1 MNDLL
6 YFLVAPITVAVLVL
20 FYKMYEMDEREWVS
34 LTKEEI
40 YHLWDT
46 NSEKFGGVEEFGRSL
61 ERAIQEKN
69 S

>member
-6 YFLVAPITVAVLVL
+6 YLLVGSAIVAIIAW
-20 FYKMYEMDEREWVS
+20 MYTMKEREWVS

-46 NSEKFGGVEEFGRSL
+46 NSEKFGSVEDFGRAV

-69 S
+69 P

>member
-6 YFLVAPITVAVLVL
+6 YFLFAPVTVAVLVVL
-20 FYKMYEMDEREWVS
+20 YKMKVAEREWVS

-46 NSEKFGGVEEFGRSL
+46 NSEKFGNVEEFGRAL

-69 S
+69 P

>member
-1 MNDLL
+1 MNDVLYLL
-6 YFLVAPITVAVLVL
+6 VGPAIVAIIAW
-20 FYKMYEMDEREWVS
+20 MYTMKEREWIS

-46 NSEKFGGVEEFGRSL
+46 NSEKFGSVEDFGRAV

-69 S
+69 P

>member
-6 YFLVAPITVAVLVL
+6 YFFIAPMTVAVLVL
-20 FYKMYEMDEREWVS
+20 LYKMKVAEREWVS

-46 NSEKFGGVEEFGRSL
+46 NSEKFGGVEDFGRAV

-69 S
+69 P

>member
-1 MNDLL
+1 MNDVL
-6 YFLVAPITVAVLVL
+6 YFLVAPITVAVLIL
-20 FYKMYEMDEREWVS
+20 LYKMKATKREWVS

-46 NSEKFGGVEEFGRSL
+46 NSETFGSVEDFGRAL

-69 S
+69 P

>member
-1 MNDLL
+1 MNDVLYLL
-6 YFLVAPITVAVLVL
+6 VGSAIVAIIAW
-20 FYKMYEMDEREWVS
+20 MYTMKEREWVS

-46 NSEKFGGVEEFGRSL
+46 NSEKFGSVEDFGRAV

-69 S
+69 P

>member
-1 MNDLL
+1 MNDILYLL
-6 YFLVAPITVAVLVL
+6 VGPAIVGVIAW
-20 FYKMYEMDEREWVS
+20 MYTMKEREWVS

-46 NSEKFGGVEEFGRSL
+46 NSEKFGSVEDFGRAV

-69 S
+69 P

>member
-6 YFLVAPITVAVLVL
+6 YLLVGPAIVVIIAW
-20 FYKMYEMDEREWVS
+20 MYTMKEREWVS

-46 NSEKFGGVEEFGRSL
+46 NSEKFGSVEDFGKAL

-69 S
+69 P

>member
-1 MNDLL
+1 MDDLL
-6 YFLVAPITVAVLVL
+6 YLLVGPAIVGIIAW
-20 FYKMYEMDEREWVS
+20 MYNMKEREWVS

-46 NSEKFGGVEEFGRSL
+46 NSETFGSVEDFGRAV

-69 S
+69 A

>member
-6 YFLVAPITVAVLVL
+6 YLLVGPAIVGIIAWIYTM
-20 FYKMYEMDEREWVS
+20 KEREWIS

-46 NSEKFGGVEEFGRSL
+46 NSEKFGSVEDFGRAV

-69 S
+69 P

>member
-1 MNDLL
+1 MNDVLYLL
-6 YFLVAPITVAVLVL
+6 VGPAIVGIIAWIYTM
-20 FYKMYEMDEREWVS
+20 KEREWVS

-46 NSEKFGGVEEFGRSL
+46 NSEKFGGVEEFGRAL

-69 S
+69 P

>member
-1 MNDLL
+1 MNDILYLL
-6 YFLVAPITVAVLVL
+6 VGPAIVGIIAW
-20 FYKMYEMDEREWVS
+20 MYTMKEREWVS

-46 NSEKFGGVEEFGRSL
+46 NSEKFGNVEEFGRAL

-69 S
+69 P

>member
-1 MNDLL
+1 MNDIL

-20 FYKMYEMDEREWVS
+20 LYKMKVAERDWVS

-46 NSEKFGGVEEFGRSL
+46 NSEKFGSVEDFGRAV

-69 S
+69 P

>member
-6 YFLVAPITVAVLVL
+6 YLLVGSAIVAIIAW
-20 FYKMYEMDEREWVS
+20 MYTMKEREWVS

-46 NSEKFGGVEEFGRSL
+46 NSEKFGSVEDFGKAV

-69 S
+69 P

>member
-1 MNDLL
+1 MNDVLYLL
-6 YFLVAPITVAVLVL
+6 VGPAIVAIIAW
-20 FYKMYEMDEREWVS
+20 MYTMKEREWVS

-46 NSEKFGGVEEFGRSL
+46 NAEKFGSVEEFARAL
-61 ERAIQEKN
+61 ERAVQEKN

>member
-1 MNDLL
+1 MNDILYLL
-6 YFLVAPITVAVLVL
+6 VGPAIVGIIAW
-20 FYKMYEMDEREWVS
+20 MYTMKEREWVS

-46 NSEKFGGVEEFGRSL
+46 NSEKFGSVEDFGRAV

-69 S
+69 P

>member
-1 MNDLL
+1 MNDLI
-6 YFLVAPITVAVLVL
+6 YFLIAPVTVAVFVL
-20 FYKMYEMDEREWVS
+20 LYKMKATEREWVS

-46 NSEKFGGVEEFGRSL
+46 NSEKFGNVEEFGRAV

-69 S
+69 P

>member
-6 YFLVAPITVAVLVL
+6 YLLVGPAIVGVFAW
-20 FYKMYEMDEREWVS
+20 MYSMKEREWVS

-46 NSEKFGGVEEFGRSL
+46 NSETFGSVEDFGRAV

-69 S
+69 P

>member
-6 YFLVAPITVAVLVL
+6 YLLVGSAIVAIIAW
-20 FYKMYEMDEREWVS
+20 MYTMKEREWVS

-46 NSEKFGGVEEFGRSL
+46 NSEKFGSVEDFGRAV

-69 S
+69 T

>member
-6 YFLVAPITVAVLVL
+6 YFFVAPITVAVLIL
-20 FYKMYEMDEREWVS
+20 LYKMRATKREWVS

-46 NSEKFGGVEEFGRSL
+46 NSETFGSVEDFGRAVEHS
-61 ERAIQEKN
+61 IQEKN
-69 S
+69 T

>member
-6 YFLVAPITVAVLVL
+6 YLLVGPAIVGIIAW
-20 FYKMYEMDEREWVS
+20 MYTMKEREWVS

-46 NSEKFGGVEEFGRSL
+46 NSEKFGSVEDFGRAV

-69 S
+69 A

>member
-6 YFLVAPITVAVLVL
+6 YFLIGPAIVGGIAW
-20 FYKMYEMDEREWVS
+20 MYTMKEREWVS

-46 NSEKFGGVEEFGRSL
+46 NSEKFGSVEDFGRAL

-69 S
+69 P

>member
-1 MNDLL
+1 MEDLL
-6 YFLVAPITVAVLVL
+6 YLLIGPAIVGVIALVYTAT
-20 FYKMYEMDEREWVS
+20 REWVS

-46 NSEKFGGVEEFGRSL
+46 NSEKFGNVEEFGRAV

-69 S
+69 P

>member
-6 YFLVAPITVAVLVL
+6 YLLVGPAIVVIIAW
-20 FYKMYEMDEREWVS
+20 MYTMKEREWVS

-46 NSEKFGGVEEFGRSL
+46 NSEKFGSVEDFGRAV
-61 ERAIQEKN
+61 ERAIQENN

>member
-6 YFLVAPITVAVLVL
+6 YLLVGPAIVAIIAW
-20 FYKMYEMDEREWVS
+20 MYTMKEREWVS

-46 NSEKFGGVEEFGRSL
+46 NSETFGSVEDFGRAL

-69 S
+69 P

>member
-1 MNDLL
+1 MMEDLL
-6 YFLVAPITVAVLVL
+6 YLLVGPAIVGVFAW
-20 FYKMYEMDEREWVS
+20 MYSMKEREWVS

-46 NSEKFGGVEEFGRSL
+46 NSEKFGSVEDFGRAV

-69 S
+69 P

>member
-6 YFLVAPITVAVLVL
+6 YLLVGPVIVAIIAW
-20 FYKMYEMDEREWVS
+20 MYTMKEREWVS

-46 NSEKFGGVEEFGRSL
+46 NSEKFGSVEDFGRAV

-69 S
+69 P

>member
-1 MNDLL
+1 MNDLI
-6 YFLVAPITVAVLVL
+6 YFLIAPITVAVLIML
-20 FYKMYEMDEREWVS
+20 YKMKATEREWVS

-46 NSEKFGGVEEFGRSL
+46 NSEKFGSVEDFGKAV

-69 S
+69 P

>member
-1 MNDLL
+1 MNDILYLL
-6 YFLVAPITVAVLVL
+6 VGPAIVGVFAW
-20 FYKMYEMDEREWVS
+20 MYSMKEREWVS

-46 NSEKFGGVEEFGRSL
+46 NSEKFGGVEDFGRAL

-69 S
+69 T

>member
-1 MNDLL
+1 MNDVLYLL
-6 YFLVAPITVAVLVL
+6 VGPAIVAIIAW
-20 FYKMYEMDEREWVS
+20 MYSMKEREWVI

-46 NSEKFGGVEEFGRSL
+46 NAEKFGSVEEFARAL
-61 ERAIQEKN
+61 ERAVQEKN

>member
-1 MNDLL
+1 MDNLL
-6 YFLVAPITVAVLVL
+6 YLLVGPAIVGVFAW
-20 FYKMYEMDEREWVS
+20 MYSMKEREWVS

-46 NSEKFGGVEEFGRSL
+46 NSEKFGSVEDFGRAV

-69 S
+69 P

>member
-1 MNDLL
+1 MNDILYLL
-6 YFLVAPITVAVLVL
+6 VGPAIVGIIAW
-20 FYKMYEMDEREWVS
+20 MYTMKEREWVS

-46 NSEKFGGVEEFGRSL
+46 NSEKFGSVEDFGRAV

-69 S
+69 NG